1 MALET
6 EVLDA
11 AADGAAAIMGWAAI
25 HSDATSGSQT
35 SNERLAISWDPS
47 SGATATSGAVPL
59 EFTGTGGAAATHFA
73 VWSAESGGTFR
84 GAVALSGD
92 QAFNAA
98 GQYNVTAVTLTG
110 SDET

>member
-1 MALET
+1 MALT
-6 EVLDA
+6 TAVLDA
-11 AADGAAAIMGWAAI
+11 GVDGSAAIIGWAAI

-35 SNERLAISWDPS
+35 SNQRLAISWGS
-47 SGATATSGAVPL
+47 SSSAEATSGAAPL
-59 EFTGTGGAAATHFA
+59 EFTGTGGAAATHLG
-73 VWSAESGGTFR
+73 VWSAETDGTFR

-92 QAFNAA
+92 QTFNAA